1 MTSLCLDVRVLRS
14 FVSVVE
20 TGSITETA
28 RRLGRTQPAI
38 TLQMKRL
45 EDLTGK
51 VLFKQDS
58 RKPRL
63 TDDGDMLLSYA
74 KSILKLHDELLA
86 RLSSPDIEGHVI
98 LGTPDLYAAYLL
110 PSILALF
117 RQSFPRIQVELRCSL
132 STPLVSLVQRGE
144 VDIALVTRMRDF
156 TGGQV
161 VRQEELIW
169 LMGERYDIH
178 RANPVPLALLP
189 PGNIYREHAI
199 EGLERAG
206 RKWRIACVSES
217 VGGLQAA
224 VFAGMA
230 VTVLCK
236 SALVPGMRQIGVNE
250 YFPPLP
256 KIDLLLYR
264 APGSPT
270 AAATALHDYLAHYL
284 SLGPG
289 VELHEPHAPR
299 DRPPATAI
307 DASTDSKGRPVTQP
321 RTGRFEGGRHAKDAG
336 LLQPGR
342 NDLESDRQAVAVEA
356 ARDCSRRQAREVDRP
371 GERRPA

>member
-1 MTSLCLDVRVLRS
+1 MSSFTLDVRVLRS
-14 FVSVVE
+14 FVSIVE
-20 TGSITETA
+20 TGSVTETA

-51 VLFKQDS
+51 ALFREDS
-58 RKPRL
+58 RRPML
-63 TDDGDMLLSYA
+63 TDEGDMVLSYA
-74 KSILKLHDELLA
+74 KSILKLHDELLS

-132 STPLVSLVQRGE
+132 STPLVALVQRGE
-144 VDIALVTRMRDF
+144 VDIALVTRMGGF
-156 TGGQV
+156 SGGQV
-161 VRQEELIW
+161 VRQEQLVW
-169 LMGERYDIH
+169 MMGERYDIH

-189 PGNIYREHAI
+189 PGNIYREYAI

-224 VFAGMA
+224 VFSGMA
-230 VTVLCK
+230 ITVLGK

-256 KIDLLLYR
+256 AVDLLLYR
-264 APGSPT
+264 APAPQT
-270 AAATALHDYLAHYL
+270 ASATALHDYLAHYL
-284 SLGPG
+284 REDLSASQAKITTATDQSSAAERGPAIEPGPG
-289 VELHEPHAPR
+289 SL
-299 DRPPATAI
+299 
-307 DASTDSKGRPVTQP
+307 KGS
-321 RTGRFEGGRHAKDAG
+321 GDAKDAR
-336 LLQPGR
+336 LLEPRRDDLHANGQP
-342 NDLESDRQAVAVEA
+342 VTIKA
-356 ARDCSRRQAREVDRP
+356 AGNGGRRQAREIDRP
-371 GERRPA
+371 

>member
-1 MTSLCLDVRVLRS
+1 MVSLCLDVRVLRS

-51 VLFKQDS
+51 VLFKPDS
-58 RKPRL
+58 RKPML

-117 RQSFPRIQVELRCSL
+117 RHSFPRIQVELRCSL

-144 VDIALVTRMRDF
+144 VDVALVTRMRDF
-156 TGGQV
+156 TGGQL
-161 VRQEELIW
+161 VRREELIW

-178 RANPVPLALLP
+178 RANPIPLALLP

-236 SALVPGMRQIGVNE
+236 CALVPGMRQIGVSE

-256 KIDLLLYR
+256 RIDLLLYR

-284 SLGPG
+284 SMDAGG
-289 VELHEPHAPR
+289 EEAGQEPHNGAHR
-299 DRPPATAI
+299 HASARNEARPAI
-307 DASTDSKGRPVTQP
+307 QP
-321 RTGRFEGGRHAKDAG
+321 RAGRFESGSDAKNAG

-342 NDLESDRQAVAVEA
+342 DHLEADRQTVAVEA
-356 ARDCSRRQAREVDRP
+356 ARDGGRRQAHQVDWP
-371 GERRPA
+371 

>member
-1 MTSLCLDVRVLRS
+1 MSSFTLDVRVLRS

-20 TGSITETA
+20 TGSVTETA

-51 VLFKQDS
+51 ALFREDS
-58 RKPRL
+58 RRPLL
-63 TDDGDMLLSYA
+63 TDEGDMVLSYA
-74 KSILKLHDELLA
+74 KSILKMHDELLS

-117 RQSFPRIQVELRCSL
+117 RQSFPHIQVELRCSL
-132 STPLVSLVQRGE
+132 STPLVGLVQRGE
-144 VDIALVTRMRDF
+144 IDIALVTRMRDF
-156 TGGQV
+156 SGGQV
-161 VRQEELIW
+161 VRQEQLVW
-169 LMGERYDIH
+169 MMGERYDIH

-230 VTVLCK
+230 VTVLGR

-256 KIDLLLYR
+256 AVDLLLYR
-264 APGSPT
+264 APGTPT
-270 AAATALHDYLAHYL
+270 AAATALHDYLANNLHGQH
-284 SLGPG
+284 SVETPEKNAAAPDSAGGKARPAIEPG
-289 VELHEPHAPR
+289 
-299 DRPPATAI
+299 
-307 DASTDSKGRPVTQP
+307 ASRLERRSD
-321 RTGRFEGGRHAKDAG
+321 AKDAP
-336 LLQPGR
+336 LLEPR
-342 NDLESDRQAVAVEA
+342 SHDLHPDRQPIVIES
-356 ARDCSRRQAREVDRP
+356 ARNGGRRQARQVYRP
-371 GERRPA
+371 

>member
-1 MTSLCLDVRVLRS
+1 MSSFTLDVRVLRS

-45 EDLTGK
+45 EELTGK
-51 VLFKQDS
+51 TLFKEDS
-58 RKPRL
+58 RRPLL
-63 TDDGDMLLSYA
+63 TDEGDMVLNYA
-74 KSILKLHDELLA
+74 KSILKLHDELLS

-117 RQSFPRIQVELRCSL
+117 RQAFPRIQVELRCSL
-132 STPLVSLVQRGE
+132 STPLVGLVQRGE

-161 VRQEELIW
+161 VRQEQLIW
-169 LMGERYDIH
+169 MMGEKYDIH

-189 PGNIYREHAI
+189 PGNVYRDYAI

-230 VTVLCK
+230 ITVLGK

-256 KIDLLLYR
+256 AVDLLLYR
-264 APGSPT
+264 APGMPSL
-270 AAATALHDYLAHYL
+270 AATALHDYLAHYL
-284 SLGPG
+284 REDLPTNPVEAKSASAASQGGPAPGPG
-289 VELHEPHAPR
+289 
-299 DRPPATAI
+299 
-307 DASTDSKGRPVTQP
+307 ASSL
-321 RTGRFEGGRHAKDAG
+321 EGGGDAKDPA
-336 LLQPGR
+336 LLEPRR
-342 NDLESDRQAVAVEA
+342 NDLQANRQPVLIET
-356 ARDCSRRQAREVDRP
+356 ARNGRGRQARQIDRP
-371 GERRPA
+371 

>member
-1 MTSLCLDVRVLRS
+1 MTSFCLDVRVLRS
-14 FVSVVE
+14 FVCVVE
-20 TGSITETA
+20 TQSITETA

-45 EDLTGK
+45 EDSLGK
-51 VLFKQDS
+51 VLFRPDS
-58 RKPRL
+58 RRPVL
-63 TDDGDMLLSYA
+63 TDDGDMVLSYA
-74 KSILKLHDELLA
+74 KSILKLHDELLG

-117 RQSFPRIQVELRCSL
+117 RQAFPRIQVELRCSL
-132 STPLVSLVQRGE
+132 STPLVGLVQRGE

-156 TGGQV
+156 SGGQV
-161 VRQEELIW
+161 VCQEQLIW
-169 LMGERYDIH
+169 VMGERYDIH

-189 PGNIYREHAI
+189 PGNIYRDHAI

-236 SALVPGMRQIGVNE
+236 SALVPGMRQIGLNE

-270 AAATALHDYLAHYL
+270 PAATALHDYLAHNL
-284 SLGPG
+284 M
-289 VELHEPHAPR
+289 HAPGS
-299 DRPPATAI
+299 DSQDAHAIATQPAAQPAAVISAGAESRPA
-307 DASTDSKGRPVTQP
+307 VQP
-321 RTGRFEGGRHAKDAG
+321 RTGRFESRGDAKDASF
-336 LLQPGR
+336 LKPRSDDLQT
-342 NDLESDRQAVAVEA
+342 DRQTVAVEA
-356 ARDCSRRQAREVDRP
+356 TRDRSRRQPRQIDRP
-371 GERRPA
+371 

>member
-1 MTSLCLDVRVLRS
+1 MSSFTLDVRVLRS

-38 TLQMKRL
+38 TLQMQRL
-45 EDLTGK
+45 EELTGK
-51 VLFKQDS
+51 ALFKEDS
-58 RKPRL
+58 RRPVV
-63 TDDGDMLLSYA
+63 TDEGDMVLSYA
-74 KSILKLHDELLA
+74 KSILKLHDELLS

-98 LGTPDLYAAYLL
+98 LSTPDLYAAYLL

-156 TGGQV
+156 TGGQI
-161 VRQEELIW
+161 VRQEQLIW
-169 LMGERYDIH
+169 MMGERYDIH

-189 PGNIYREHAI
+189 PGNVYRDYAI

-224 VFAGMA
+224 VFGRHGGHR
-230 VTVLCK
+230 
-236 SALVPGMRQIGVNE
+236 PRQE
-250 YFPPLP
+250 
-256 KIDLLLYR
+256 R
-264 APGSPT
+264 ARRRHASDRRKRIFS
-270 AAATALHDYLAHYL
+270 AAACGRSIVVSST
-284 SLGPG
+284 G
-289 VELHEPHAPR
+289 HADRGR
-299 DRPPATAI
+299 DR
-307 DASTDSKGRPVTQP
+307 
-321 RTGRFEGGRHAKDAG
+321 
-336 LLQPGR
+336 
-342 NDLESDRQAVAVEA
+342 A
-356 ARDCSRRQAREVDRP
+356 ARVPRALF
-371 GERRPA
+371 A

>member
-1 MTSLCLDVRVLRS
+1 MTSFCLDVRVLRS

-20 TGSITETA
+20 TQSITETA

-45 EDLTGK
+45 EDSIGK
-51 VLFKQDS
+51 VLFRPDS
-58 RKPRL
+58 RRPVL
-63 TDDGDMLLSYA
+63 TDDGDMVLSYA
-74 KSILKLHDELLA
+74 KSILKLHDELLG

-117 RQSFPRIQVELRCSL
+117 RQAFPRIQVELRCSL
-132 STPLVSLVQRGE
+132 STPLVGLVQRGE

-156 TGGQV
+156 SGGQV
-161 VRQEELIW
+161 VCQEQLIW
-169 LMGERYDIH
+169 VMGERYDIH

-189 PGNIYREHAI
+189 PGNIYRDHAI

-236 SALVPGMRQIGVNE
+236 SALVPGMRQIGLNE

-270 AAATALHDYLAHYL
+270 PAATALHDYLAHNL
-284 SLGPG
+284 L
-289 VELHEPHAPR
+289 HAPGSDSQDAR
-299 DRPPATAI
+299 VIAPQPSAQPALVVSAGAESRPA
-307 DASTDSKGRPVTQP
+307 VQP
-321 RTGRFEGGRHAKDAG
+321 RTGRFESRRDPKDAPFLEPRG
-336 LLQPGR
+336 DDLQA
-342 NDLESDRQAVAVEA
+342 DRQTVSVEA
-356 ARDCSRRQAREVDRP
+356 TRNRGRRQSRQIDRP
-371 GERRPA
+371 

>member
-1 MTSLCLDVRVLRS
+1 MSSFTLDVRVLRS

-20 TGSITETA
+20 TGSVTETA

-51 VLFKQDS
+51 TLFREDS
-58 RKPRL
+58 RRPLL
-63 TDDGDMLLSYA
+63 TDEGDMLLSYA
-74 KSILKLHDELLA
+74 KSILKLHDELLS

-132 STPLVSLVQRGE
+132 STPLVALVQRGE
-144 VDIALVTRMRDF
+144 VDIALVTRMPGFR
-156 TGGQV
+156 GGQV
-161 VRQEELIW
+161 VRQEQLIW
-169 LMGERYDIH
+169 IMGERHDIH

-189 PGNIYREHAI
+189 PGNVYRDYAI

-206 RKWRIACVSES
+206 RKWHIACVSES

-230 VTVLCK
+230 VTVLGK
-236 SALVPGMRQIGVNE
+236 SALVPGMRQIGINE

-256 KIDLLLYR
+256 AVELLLYR
-264 APGSPT
+264 APGTPT
-270 AAATALHDYLAHYL
+270 HAATALHDYLAHYL
-284 SLGPG
+284 RDDQSAETHENHKTDAPASPTGKARPAIDPGPG
-289 VELHEPHAPR
+289 RLE
-299 DRPPATAI
+299 
-307 DASTDSKGRPVTQP
+307 GRS
-321 RTGRFEGGRHAKDAG
+321 GAKDAA
-336 LLQPGR
+336 LLEPGR
-342 NDLESDRQAVAVEA
+342 DDLHADRQPIAIES
-356 ARDCSRRQAREVDRP
+356 ARNGSRRQAGQVDRP
-371 GERRPA
+371 

>member
-1 MTSLCLDVRVLRS
+1 MISLCLDVRVLRS
-14 FVSVVE
+14 FITVVE

-45 EDLTGK
+45 EDQAGK
-51 VLFKQDS
+51 VLFRPDS
-58 RKPRL
+58 RKPLL

-86 RLSSPDIEGHVI
+86 RLSSPEIEGHVI

-117 RQSFPRIQVELRCSL
+117 QQSFPRIQVELRCSL
-132 STPLVSLVQRGE
+132 STPLVNLVQRGE

-156 TGGQV
+156 TGGLV

-236 SALVPGMRQIGVNE
+236 SALVSGMRQIGVNE

-284 SLGPG
+284 SLNPTVDPQKPDTSRHLPVGSG
-289 VELHEPHAPR
+289 SG
-299 DRPPATAI
+299 
-307 DASTDSKGRPVTQP
+307 ASPDSKGRPTAQP
-321 RTGRFEGGRHAKDAG
+321 RASRLEGGGDPKDSA

-342 NDLESDRQAVAVEA
+342 NDLKTNRQAVAVEA
-356 ARDCSRRQAREVDRP
+356 TWDRGRRQPREIDRP
-371 GERRPA
+371 

>member
-1 MTSLCLDVRVLRS
+1 MTFFSVDMRVLRS

-45 EDLTGK
+45 EELTGR
-51 VLFKQDS
+51 VLFKEDS
-58 RKPRL
+58 RKPVL
-63 TDDGDMLLSYA
+63 TSEGDMVLTYA
-74 KSILKLHDELLA
+74 KSILKMHDELLA

-117 RQSFPRIQVELRCSL
+117 RQAFPRIQVELRCSL
-132 STPLVSLVQRGE
+132 STPLLGLVQKGE
-144 VDIALVTRMRDF
+144 VDIALVTRMPGF
-156 TGGQV
+156 SGGEV
-161 VRQEELIW
+161 VRQEQLIW
-169 LMGERYDIH
+169 VEAEGHDVH
-178 RANPVPLALLP
+178 RVEPVPLALLP
-189 PGNIYREHAI
+189 PGNIYRDYAI

-206 RKWRIACVSES
+206 RKWRVACVSES

-236 SALVPGMRQIGVNE
+236 SALVHGMRQIGIHE

-256 KIDLLLYR
+256 KVDLLLYR
-264 APGSPT
+264 ASGPATS
-270 AAATALHDYLAHYL
+270 AAMALHDYLSRYL
-284 SLGPG
+284 SGTEEIPLPESKASSGSATLKLAPPPP
-289 VELHEPHAPR
+289 EPS
-299 DRPPATAI
+299 ATHGKI
-307 DASTDSKGRPVTQP
+307 
-321 RTGRFEGGRHAKDAG
+321 
-336 LLQPGR
+336 
-342 NDLESDRQAVAVEA
+342 
-356 ARDCSRRQAREVDRP
+356 
-371 GERRPA
+371 RPAA

>member
-1 MTSLCLDVRVLRS
+1 MISLCLDVRVLRS
-14 FVSVVE
+14 FVTVVE

-45 EDLTGK
+45 EDQAGK
-51 VLFKQDS
+51 ALFKPDS
-58 RKPRL
+58 RRPLL
-63 TDDGDMLLSYA
+63 TDEGDMLLSYA

-117 RQSFPRIQVELRCSL
+117 QQSFPRIRVELRCCL
-132 STPLVSLVQRGE
+132 STPLVGLVQRGE

-236 SALVPGMRQIGVNE
+236 SALVAGMRQIGVNE

-284 SLGPG
+284 SLDPAADPQKPQTRDPMAAPG
-289 VELHEPHAPR
+289 IE
-299 DRPPATAI
+299 
-307 DASTDSKGRPVTQP
+307 ASPGGKGRPAAQP
-321 RTGRFEGGRHAKDAG
+321 RAGRLEGGRDPKDPA

-342 NDLESDRQAVAVEA
+342 NDLKANRQVVAVEA
-356 ARDCSRRQAREVDRP
+356 TWDRGRRQPREIDRP
-371 GERRPA
+371 

>member
-1 MTSLCLDVRVLRS
+1 MSSFTLDVRVLRS

-38 TLQMKRL
+38 TLQMQRL
-45 EDLTGK
+45 EELTGK
-51 VLFKQDS
+51 ALFKEDS
-58 RKPRL
+58 RRPVL
-63 TDDGDMLLSYA
+63 TDEGDMVLSYA
-74 KSILKLHDELLA
+74 KSILKLHDELLS

-156 TGGQV
+156 TGGQI
-161 VRQEELIW
+161 VRQEQLIW
-169 LMGERYDIH
+169 MMGERYDIH

-189 PGNIYREHAI
+189 PGNVYRDYAI

-230 VTVLCK
+230 VTVLGK
-236 SALVPGMRQIGVNE
+236 SALVAGMRQIGVNE

-256 KIDLLLYR
+256 AVDLLLYR
-264 APGSPT
+264 APGMPT
-270 AAATALHDYLAHYL
+270 AAATALHECLAHYL
-284 SLGPG
+284 RDDHALESHGLSNDATTPAADSSGAEAGPALTPG
-289 VELHEPHAPR
+289 PSRLE
-299 DRPPATAI
+299 
-307 DASTDSKGRPVTQP
+307 S
-321 RTGRFEGGRHAKDAG
+321 GGDAKDTP
-336 LLQPGR
+336 LLEPR
-342 NDLESDRQAVAVEA
+342 RDDLHADRQPLLIEA
-356 ARDCSRRQAREVDRP
+356 ARNGRRRQTRQVDRP
-371 GERRPA
+371 